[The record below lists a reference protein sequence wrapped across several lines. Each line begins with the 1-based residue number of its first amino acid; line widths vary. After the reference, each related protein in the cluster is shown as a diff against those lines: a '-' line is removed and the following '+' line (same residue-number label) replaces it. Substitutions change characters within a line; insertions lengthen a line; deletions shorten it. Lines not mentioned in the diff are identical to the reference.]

1 MKKLMKKSVAV
12 NYVRT
17 QPKNQAAGGGKK
29 QKLTDLSYTY
39 TLIKSKLVIKKR
51 KLFPNLCL
59 FLDAVRKRY
68 QGATDKVINDQITA
82 FFSTAGDRENGRE
95 ERRQRAKSR
104 KDEINE
110 NLL

>member
-1 MKKLMKKSVAV
+1 M
-12 NYVRT
+12 
-17 QPKNQAAGGGKK
+17 
-29 QKLTDLSYTY
+29 
-39 TLIKSKLVIKKR
+39 
-51 KLFPNLCL
+51 F

>member
-1 MKKLMKKSVAV
+1 MC
-12 NYVRT
+12 
-17 QPKNQAAGGGKK
+17 
-29 QKLTDLSYTY
+29 
-39 TLIKSKLVIKKR
+39 
-51 KLFPNLCL
+51 F

-110 NLL
+110 NLLQSQSEAQNSAPPTEDQHLLLQPQPQSIFNFDLSSSEESE